1 MTPKFNIERIRA
13 DFPILKRQVNGKPLV
28 YFDNAATSQKPQQV
42 ITALSEFYEKHN
54 ANVHR
59 SVHLLGEEATQA
71 YEHTRK
77 VVQTFINAESDKEIV
92 FTRGATEG
100 INLVAQSYGRAF
112 LKANDEI
119 IISALEHHSNI
130 VPWQILRDQIG
141 IVLKVAPVNEAGEII
156 LDRFYEMLS
165 PKTKL
170 VAISHAS
177 NAIGT
182 INPIAEMLK
191 AAKKWGAVTLVDG
204 CQAVP
209 HLHIDVQQLNCD
221 FYVFSSHKIYGP
233 TGIGVLYGKRE
244 LLEKMPPYQTGGEMI
259 KEVMF
264 AKTIYAD
271 LPYKFEAGTPNFA
284 DTAAFASAI
293 EYVQKI
299 GIEAILD
306 YEQDLASYLLK
317 KVSETKGLRVI
328 GQARNK
334 LPILS
339 FMVEGAHHNDVGTLL
354 DQFGVAVR
362 TGHHCAM
369 PLMQRYAIPGTTR
382 ASLSFYNT
390 KEEIDVFFASLER
403 VKRILIEPA
412 PVAVSKSDEVKK
424 TEEKAPKPKRVL
436 PKNPNPINID
446 SLKND
451 IIAAL
456 RTIYDPEIPVNIYD
470 LGLIYEVAVDE
481 NGFVAVKMTLTA
493 PGCPVAQTFPG
504 EVEGKVASVEGVVEA
519 KVELVWEP
527 PWTKENMTE
536 AAKLELGML

>member
-1 MTPKFNIERIRA
+1 MNQKFNIERIRA

-28 YFDNAATSQKPQQV
+28 YLDNAATSQKPQQM

-71 YEHTRK
+71 YEHTRQ
-77 VVQTFINAESDKEIV
+77 VVQTFIKAKSEKEII
-92 FTRGATEG
+92 FTSGATEG
-100 INLVAQSYGRAF
+100 INLVAHSYGRAF
-112 LKANDEI
+112 LKANDEV

-130 VPWQILRDQIG
+130 VPWQMLRDQMG
-141 IVLKVAPVNEAGEII
+141 IVLKIAPINEKGEII
-156 LDRFYEMLS
+156 LERFYEMLS

-170 VAISHAS
+170 LAISHAS
-177 NAIGT
+177 NAIGS
-182 INPIAEMLK
+182 INPVKEMIA
-191 AAKKWGAVTLVDG
+191 AAKKVGAVTLVDG

-209 HLHIDVQQLNCD
+209 HLQVDVQNLNCD
-221 FYVFSSHKIYGP
+221 FYVFSAHKLYGP
-233 TGIGVLYGKRE
+233 TGLGVLYGKLE

-264 AKTIYAD
+264 SKTTYAD

-284 DTAAFASAI
+284 NAAAFSSAI
-293 EYVQKI
+293 EYVQQI
-299 GIEAILD
+299 GIQSILD
-306 YEQDLASYLLK
+306 YEQELADYLLK
-317 KVSETKGLRVI
+317 KVSETKGLRLI
-328 GQARNK
+328 GEARNK

-390 KEEIDVFFASLER
+390 KAEIDVFFASLER

-412 PVAVSKSDEVKK
+412 PVPVSNSDAVKK
-424 TEEKAPKPKRVL
+424 KDAFVCHQNLSLVIVSYTGPSTASMIQPSMTPTVTVIIGSIMAWTRSM
-436 PKNPNPINID
+436 D
-446 SLKND
+446 SLTSR
-451 IIAAL
+451 L
-456 RTIYDPEIPVNIYD
+456 
-470 LGLIYEVAVDE
+470 
-481 NGFVAVKMTLTA
+481 
-493 PGCPVAQTFPG
+493 
-504 EVEGKVASVEGVVEA
+504 
-519 KVELVWEP
+519 
-527 PWTKENMTE
+527 
-536 AAKLELGML
+536 